1 MSDGAAAS
9 PKLTDRFPQASV
21 LTDLTGKL
29 KDGMGGVKAPGMP
42 GDQIQNLSSS
52 LQLPIPDSSTW
63 HTAIPDDAKGLMGNF
78 PNPADLAKPITDPI
92 GKVKDVFSFDF
103 SKFQQ
108 NQSTAPSTAPGAAAP
123 ADIIS
128 TVEALAGPVEDAVG
142 LLADP
147 ELGRILEA
155 LGTLTGVQEIKDIPK
170 QAQAAASEIKTI
182 LHDDVEGIILGFVTL
197 VSAHSTQDVLQR
209 RVAAATGTFSLADTQ
224 SRLQAALD
232 QYTGGTALA
241 ALVSAADPS
250 DAAGMSTLSDR
261 LTAAQSS
268 FQTYTGSLT
277 RDLAL
282 TEVALALLDTA
293 DLEKQWQQMQAAVS
307 KVDWSAANSLSSLV
321 AAEVQKIK
329 DKLTIDTGFTLDQY
343 KQSIQAGVAELDQ
356 LIDKFDPSQV
366 VQAIQNAVKT
376 VLSPL
381 QKLED
386 FKTQVETIVRGALG
400 TVRDAIQKINI
411 KPLTDMVKQ
420 ALATLG
426 DSLKKI
432 AAVLNEIRQTIQT
445 ALDTVKK
452 ALDGVKTFVLDP
464 QHGLKKEIEDVFHG
478 ITAVLD
484 ELKIQDVVNEIKA
497 LLKPVNDALAKIEFK
512 PIIDAVLQAIDTIT
526 GILQKVAP
534 LLVSDALKQKLAEA
548 AAFLNQIDFGKI
560 GGEVTAVFDEI
571 LASVNQDALGAFQAE
586 YEQVVAAMKNLDP
599 EPALQ
604 EVQKEVFDP
613 LLAELEKVHPADL
626 LKPVN
631 DAFTAAHQELA
642 KFNPTETFSFM
653 TGFFKDLI
661 AKIEEISPAKLLA
674 PVEKM
679 LDDLRQQIDS
689 LLHIDAIVAAFAK
702 FQSWVKPV
710 AAGLD
715 LFGPVLDGLSAG
727 HQQMRDA
734 IANFDTSVF
743 TKVIANIMD
752 SALSRLGAAVNAAGL
767 SGAISAIASGPADLG
782 QKLAQMQ
789 QTMNDSSSQ
798 LAGLD
803 AQAALTA
810 LRARYSEVKAAVA
823 ARTGA
828 ALPAAILATVD
839 SLDPMP
845 VLAPILPK
853 IDRVKAAAANK
864 ASQFGQMAAP
874 FTAVLKSLEG
884 AVSLLHTLLSPLT
897 ILRDVMMAPIQGLFP
912 GQHFAGPK
920 DVLLYFLD
928 QFNPGDLRPIIE
940 PLLKTVEAKL
950 KALVDDAV
958 LKPVGEVV
966 QTIKGATELLN
977 IHSLVDAVDG
987 VFKDVESAIQSLDP
1001 TPLIQEINTE
1011 YQQIVAMLDQVNPAQ
1026 FIQEIAKIY
1035 DEDIVGVIKAIS
1047 PEGLLLPPLRELFQK
1062 IGAALGAFDI
1072 QAIFKPVLDRLQ
1084 GLDTDLGGGLKQVE
1098 GSWQQLLAVLASTTG
1113 GGDSA
1118 SVSVSAQAA

>member
-9 PKLTDRFPQASV
+9 AKLSDRFPQPSV

-29 KDGMGGVKAPGMP
+29 KEGMAGVQAPGMP
-42 GDQIQNLSSS
+42 TDQIQNLSAG
-52 LQLPIPDSSTW
+52 LKLPIPDSSTW
-63 HTAIPDDAKGLMGNF
+63 HAAIPDDAKGLMGNF
-78 PNPADLAKPITDPI
+78 PNPADLAKPIADPI
-92 GKVKDVFSFDF
+92 GKVQDVFSFDF
-103 SKFQQ
+103 TKFQQ
-108 NQSTAPSTAPGAAAP
+108 NQTTPPATAAAAP
-123 ADIIS
+123 PADVIS
-128 TVEALAGPVEDAVG
+128 TIEALAGPVESAVG

-170 QAQAAASEIKTI
+170 QAQAAAAEIKNV
-182 LHDDVEGIILGFVTL
+182 LHDDVEGIILGFISLVT
-197 VSAHSTQDVLQR
+197 AHTTQEVLQQ
-209 RVAAATGTFSLADTQ
+209 RVDAATGTFSLTDTQ
-224 SRLQAALD
+224 ARLQAVLD
-232 QYTGGTALA
+232 GYAGATTLA
-241 ALVSAADPS
+241 AQVSAADPA
-250 DAAGMSTLSDR
+250 DAAAMSSLNARVGTVQ
-261 LTAAQSS
+261 AS
-268 FQTYTGSLT
+268 FQTYTGSLA

-282 TEVALALLDTA
+282 TEVSLTLLDTA
-293 DLEKQWQQMQAAVS
+293 DLQKQWQQIQTAVS
-307 KVDWSAANSLSSLV
+307 KVDWSAANSMAGLI

-329 DKLTIDTGFTLDQY
+329 DKLTISTGFTIDQY
-343 KQSIQAGVAELDQ
+343 KQSIQTGVAALDQ
-356 LIDKFDPSQV
+356 LISEFDPSHV

-381 QKLED
+381 EKLED

-400 TVRDAIQKINI
+400 TVRDAVQKINI

-426 DSLKKI
+426 DSLKKV
-432 AAVLNEIRQTIQT
+432 AALLTEVRQTIQT

-464 QHGLKKEIEDVFHG
+464 QNGLKKKIEDVFHG

-512 PIIDAVLQAIDTIT
+512 PIIDAVLDAINTIT

-534 LLVSDALKQKLAEA
+534 LLVSDALKKKLAEA

-560 GGEVTAVFDEI
+560 GDELTGAFDEI

-586 YEQVVAAMKNLDP
+586 YDQVVAAMKNFDP

-613 LLAELEKVHPADL
+613 LLDELKKVHPADL

-642 KFNPTETFSFM
+642 KFNPTATLSFI
-653 TGFFKDLI
+653 TDFFKDLI
-661 AKIEEISPAKLLA
+661 AKIEEISPAKLFA
-674 PVEKM
+674 PIEKM

-710 AAGLD
+710 AEGLD

-727 HQQMRDA
+727 HAQMRAA

-752 SALSRLGAAVNAAGL
+752 SALSRLGAAINAAGL
-767 SGAISAIASGPADLG
+767 SSAISAIVNGPADLG
-782 QKLAQMQ
+782 QELAQMQ
-789 QTMNDSSSQ
+789 QTINDAGRK

-810 LRARYSEVKAAVA
+810 IRARHSEVKAAVT

-828 ALPAAILATVD
+828 ALPANILAAID
-839 SLDPMP
+839 ALDPMP
-845 VLAPILPK
+845 VLAPMLPK
-853 IDRVKAAAANK
+853 IDRVKTAAAK
-864 ASQFGQMAAP
+864 MSSQFGQMVAP
-874 FTAVLKSLEG
+874 FSAVLKSLEG
-884 AVSLLHTLLSPLT
+884 AVSLLHTLLSPLG
-897 ILRDVMMAPIQGLFP
+897 IVRDVLMAPIEGLFP

-928 QFNPGDLRPIIE
+928 QFNPGELRPILE
-940 PLLKTVEAKL
+940 PLFKTVEGKL

-977 IHSLVDAVDG
+977 IHSLVDAVTG

-1011 YQQIVAMLDQVNPAQ
+1011 YQQIVGMLDQVNPAQ

-1035 DEDIVGVIKAIS
+1035 DDDIVGVIQGIS

-1062 IGAALGAFDI
+1062 ITAALGAFDI
-1072 QAIFKPVLDRLQ
+1072 AAIFKPVLDRLQ
-1084 GLDTDLGGGLKQVE
+1084 GLDTDLGGGLKEVE
-1098 GSWQQLLAVLASTTG
+1098 ASWQQLLAVLASTTG
-1113 GGDSA
+1113 GDA